1 MVKMSKQSLYKKL
14 VFQNIENALDELNA
28 KDKGHY
34 YICNCPECNEHEAFI
49 YKNNINFIQCNREN
63 HCGERML
70 LQYYEK
76 RSVHPEREQIKKT
89 FPSLTNDQED
99 ALTWSMRL
107 FSFAKTGLKSETLDN
122 GYRGLSKENV
132 RKYIV
137 DLQSKEV
144 VQYFFKKTNSLL
156 GKDYSNN
163 SWMCKRNLVLPLYD
177 KNNILDRVLLRS
189 SIDPTLEPKEI
200 QLIMNPSKDM
210 KDFFID
216 IPKKA
221 KTVVF
226 SESLL
231 DALSFREVDGN
242 CGYIALTGASK
253 TRQVQAYIHENKN
266 LFTDKHILI
275 AMDDDK
281 AGWRATRKLVDT
293 LRTEGIVENVSLFR
307 YRDGYKDTNE
317 FLQGNRAGFE
327 KSYLKNT
334 NQLQQI
340 KQFKNEIQLS

>member
-1 MVKMSKQSLYKKL
+1 MSKQGLYKKL
-14 VFQNIENALDELNA
+14 VFHNIENALNELNA

-34 YICNCPECNEHEAFI
+34 YLCNCPECNEHEAFI
-49 YKNNINFIQCNREN
+49 YKNNTNFIQCNREN
-63 HCGERML
+63 RCGERML
-70 LQYYEK
+70 LQYHEK
-76 RSVHPEREQIKKT
+76 KSAHAEGEKIQKT
-89 FPSLTNDQED
+89 FPSLSNDQED
-99 ALTWSMRL
+99 SLTWSMRL

-137 DLQSKEV
+137 DLQNKEV
-144 VQYFFKKTNSLL
+144 VQYLFKKTSSLL

-163 SWMCKRNLVLPLYD
+163 SWMCKRNLVFPLYN

-200 QLIMNPSKDM
+200 QLIMNPSKDT

-216 IPKKA
+216 IPKKT

-231 DALSFREVDGN
+231 DALSFREVDEN
-242 CGYIALTGASK
+242 CGFIALTGASK
-253 TRQVQAYIHENKN
+253 TRQLQAYIRENKN
-266 LFTDKHILI
+266 IFTDKHILI

-281 AGWRATRKLVDT
+281 AGWKATRKLVDRLKT
-293 LRTEGIVENVSLFR
+293 AGIDENVSLFR
-307 YRDGYKDTNE
+307 YRNGYKDANE
-317 FLQGNRAGFE
+317 FLQVNREGF
-327 KSYLKNT
+327 KKMYLQDT
-334 NQLQQI
+334 NQFQKKKKLN
-340 KQFKNEIQLS
+340 NEIYL